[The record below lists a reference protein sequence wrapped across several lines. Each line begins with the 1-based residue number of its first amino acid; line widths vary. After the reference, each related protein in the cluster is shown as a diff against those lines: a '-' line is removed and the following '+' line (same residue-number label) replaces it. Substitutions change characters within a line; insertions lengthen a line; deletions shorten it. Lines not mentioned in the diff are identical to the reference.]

1 MKQVEFEVI
10 GMHCVSCSMGIRKL
24 VQKLKTVD
32 QADVELG
39 TSKLFVTYKEDNP
52 DPKGV
57 VDAVA
62 RLGYRAIPKL

>member
-39 TSKLFVTYKEDNP
+39 T
-52 DPKGV
+52 
-57 VDAVA
+57 
-62 RLGYRAIPKL
+62 